1 MLMLRLGTYLTSVWY
16 IGRYEMQIL
25 QIFLHLLWYIPVS
38 TYNDNAG
45 SEQQTFQVI
54 SISHLYFIQ
63 FNNRGTR
70 GFYMPVRCR
79 ACRHRNLRSQV
90 RLPLCCLFRCFLL
103 QTLTRCVF
111 IIQVESS
118 GFHWSFYYFFY
129 LVLFYII
136 ILKTNS
142 SFLLKI
148 KSQCS
153 YYLLLIKKL
162 IILLRYCMMG
172 SKLDHMPKW
181 IGKTVDFF
189 KLIAIFISLIKH
201 CWRGN

>member
-1 MLMLRLGTYLTSVWY
+1 MLMLRLGTYLTSLWY

-38 TYNDNAG
+38 TYNDNGG
-45 SEQQTFQVI
+45 SEQLTFQVI

-63 FNNRGTR
+63 FNNCGTR

-111 IIQVESS
+111 IIHVESS

-129 LVLFYII
+129 LVLFLHHYFENKQQFFY
-136 ILKTNS
+136 LK
-142 SFLLKI
+142 LKVI
-148 KSQCS
+148 S
-153 YYLLLIKKL
+153 YYLLLIKKRSYF
-162 IILLRYCMMG
+162 ITLLYDGFQAWSHAKMNRKDCRF
-172 SKLDHMPKW
+172 L
-181 IGKTVDFF
+181 
-189 KLIAIFISLIKH
+189 
-201 CWRGN
+201 

>member
-1 MLMLRLGTYLTSVWY
+1 MLMLRLGTYLTSLWY

-54 SISHLYFIQ
+54 IISHLYFIQ
-63 FNNRGTR
+63 FNNCGTR

-111 IIQVESS
+111 IIQVVKWVSLKLLL
-118 GFHWSFYYFFY
+118 FF
-129 LVLFYII
+129 LFSII
-136 ILKTNS
+136 FTSLFWKQTAV
-142 SFLLKI
+142 FLLQI

-153 YYLLLIKKL
+153 YYLLLIKKRNYF
-162 IILLRYCMMG
+162 ITLLYDGFQAWSHAKMNRKDCRF
-172 SKLDHMPKW
+172 L
-181 IGKTVDFF
+181 
-189 KLIAIFISLIKH
+189 
-201 CWRGN
+201 

>member
-45 SEQQTFQVI
+45 SEQLTFQVI

-63 FNNRGTR
+63 FNNRDTR

-103 QTLTRCVF
+103 QTLMRCVF
-111 IIQVESS
+111 IFWVESS

-129 LVLFYII
+129 LVLFLHQLII
-136 ILKTNS
+136 FTSLFWKQTAV
-142 SFLLKI
+142 FLLKT
-148 KSQCS
+148 KSH
-153 YYLLLIKKL
+153 LLL
-162 IILLRYCMMG
+162 
-172 SKLDHMPKW
+172 SAFDQ
-181 IGKTVDFF
+181 KT
-189 KLIAIFISLIKH
+189 
-201 CWRGN
+201 